1 MLDKAGVAYLHLS
14 DTNAWAGKPDMPRFL
29 AAVKPYFSG
38 ALIANGGITPPA
50 AQELVAGGSVDVIAF
65 GRPFLANPDLPARI
79 RGGGPFNEPRSIGW
93 YGGSAEGYTDYPSL
107 QSI

>member
-1 MLDKAGVAYLHLS
+1 MARL
-14 DTNAWAGKPDMPRFL
+14 R
-29 AAVKPYFSG
+29 AAVKPCFSG
-38 ALIANGGITPPA
+38 AVIANGGITPPA

-107 QSI
+107 QSILGTSGSAPLQTPLALPFLLCTSF

>member
-1 MLDKAGVAYLHLS
+1 
-14 DTNAWAGKPDMPRFL
+14 
-29 AAVKPYFSG
+29 
-38 ALIANGGITPPA
+38 
-50 AQELVAGGSVDVIAF
+50 VAGGSVDVIAF